1 MYIAGKSDIGL
12 VRSTN
17 QDNYLIVENKDGDKL
32 ALVCDGIGGAK
43 AGDVASL
50 TVIKFVGHAFSNTEK
65 FSSTISAKLW
75 LEKVLRQAN
84 DELFAKVGNDANLTG
99 MGTTLVGALFFAT
112 HTLIMNIGDSRAY
125 TLKNKQL
132 KQVTTDHS
140 LVNDLLRNGQ
150 INSEDV
156 DTHPQRNVLTNALGV
171 ASSLKIDILEVNNY
185 DKILLCSDGLSGYVS
200 NDAISDILNEYASPE
215 KIVSELINVSNA
227 AGGYDNITVVLI
239 ERGEL
244 ING

>member
-12 VRSTN
+12 VRATN

-32 ALVCDGIGGAK
+32 ALVCDGIGGSN

-84 DELFAKVGNDANLTG
+84 DELFSKVDNDENLSG

-125 TLKNKQL
+125 TFKNDEL

-140 LVNDLLRNGQ
+140 LVNDLLKNGQ
-150 INSEDV
+150 ISSDELE
-156 DTHPQRNVLTNALGV
+156 THPQRNVLTNALGV
-171 ASSLKIDILEVNNY
+171 ASNLKIDILEVNHY
-185 DKILLCSDGLSGYVS
+185 DKILLCSDGLSGYVPEEKISEILS
-200 NDAISDILNEYASPE
+200 NYASSE
-215 KIVSELINVSNA
+215 KIISELIKVSNE
-227 AGGYDNITVVLI
+227 AGGYDNITVVLV

-244 ING
+244 NNE